1 MLNYNQALPKQML
14 LQDLQMKEIKPIII
28 KCGSSRFGSEGIR
41 DLDFELQLLGRKH
54 HLVLWDKMVNK
65 LENVWGNLC
74 AVRNYKHGYV
84 NKNMETNLTFVR
96 F

>member
-1 MLNYNQALPKQML
+1 M
-14 LQDLQMKEIKPIII
+14 E
-28 KCGSSRFGSEGIR
+28 
-41 DLDFELQLLGRKH
+41 FEVQLLARKH
-54 HLVLWDKMVNK
+54 HMVLWDKMVNK